1 LLLEK
6 YLASTRL
13 YNSVPKIL
21 PSLQPNFETLSLRAA
36 LFYKPLPAEDEMPD
50 PLKPHISDTFDPK
63 KPILHL
69 EKRGISDSIDPKKTV
84 PHVVTMQLAWSVVD
98 LFNNT
103 VIPAP
108 DGGHFKSVKG
118 HKYDIRATATD
129 PHGVE
134 KMTLSG
140 TGSFTVASD
149 VDDAPQIEH
158 VQGSVASEEFTNENI
173 LAPTSHML
181 KVVMHPDIG
190 GFDYDQISVGM
201 KKIGA
206 MKQPAEFFAVSGT
219 MTFTATATAK
229 RFGDVLTIT
238 LGTAP

>member
-1 LLLEK
+1 M
-6 YLASTRL
+6 
-13 YNSVPKIL
+13 PK
-21 PSLQPNFETLSLRAA
+21 PFE
-36 LFYKPLPAEDEMPD
+36 PQ
-50 PLKPHISDTFDPK
+50 ISETFDPK
-63 KPILHL
+63 KPVLHL
-69 EKRGISDSIDPKKTV
+69 ERPGVSDSIDPKKPV
-84 PHVVTMQLAWSVVD
+84 PHVVTMQLSWSVVD
-98 LFNNT
+98 LFSNT
-103 VIPAP
+103 VILAT

-149 VDDAPQIEH
+149 VDDAPQLEH
-158 VQGSVASEEFTNENI
+158 IQGSVASEEFTNNKI

-181 KVVMHPDIG
+181 KVTMHPDIG

-206 MKQPAEFFAVSGT
+206 MKEPAEFFAVSGT
-219 MTFTATATAK
+219 MTFTATATDK
-229 RFGDVLTIT
+229 RLGDVLTIT
-238 LGTAP
+238 LDTAP